1 MFKLAQERDNTTA
14 SPLREVF
21 KSNWREILK
30 GTFIMGATYALFFTL
45 TTWSLSYATTALG
58 FTSSEFLLLL
68 MGAIVEFAVLIML
81 TSVLAD
87 RVGRKKVLL
96 TASVALVGYS
106 LVFPYFL
113 TGQHNLVGVLLFLG
127 LGFLVMGT
135 LYGPVGAVLPEL
147 FPTRVRYSGAGITY
161 NLAAVVGAAVAP
173 TVTTW
178 LIANYGLHS
187 AGYYMLVLSVL
198 AVISWLLTKETK
210 DMDYTK

>member
-1 MFKLAQERDNTTA
+1 M
-14 SPLREVF
+14 
-21 KSNWREILK
+21 
-30 GTFIMGATYALFFTL
+30 
-45 TTWSLSYATTALG
+45 
-58 FTSSEFLLLL
+58 
-68 MGAIVEFAVLIML
+68 
-81 TSVLAD
+81 
-87 RVGRKKVLL
+87 
-96 TASVALVGYS
+96 
-106 LVFPYFL
+106 VFPYFL

-187 AGYYMLVLSVL
+187 AEYYMLVLSVL

-210 DMDYTK
+210 DVDYTK